1 MIVIIKDVLV
11 VVPET
16 NVTDGVGDVLG
27 VPLVAGPLTARV
39 SHSQRPASLGRSTQH
54 CATQDWQL
62 SQTRAHLTTRDLTYL
77 RNRISEAKGGKKV
90 FSLKASCQPC
100 PLP

>member
-1 MIVIIKDVLV
+1 MIEIIKDVLV
-11 VVPET
+11 DVPET

-39 SHSQRPASLGRSTQH
+39 PHSQRPASLGRSTQH

-62 SQTRAHLTTRDLTYL
+62 SQTRAHLTTRDCKHKEPHFSSQLS
-77 RNRISEAKGGKKV
+77 IMSSSENGNSILAV
-90 FSLKASCQPC
+90 WS
-100 PLP
+100 